1 MNQRAPLKYPGSKQL
16 MMKRL
21 LRHLPKKG
29 DVLIDV
35 FIGSASVPL
44 NTEYK
49 EYHLNDANTDLI
61 SLYRFIQ
68 QDVSTFIIESR
79 KLFNTSTNNPEF
91 YYSVREKFNQSQD
104 TTERALLLLYLNRHC
119 FNGLLRYNS
128 RGIFNTPFGRYSSP
142 YYPEKELK
150 HFAEKLED
158 ATFYNMEF
166 SDFLYEMED
175 RFTGRDMKC
184 QCYVDPPYIKHDEQ
198 TQVFTQYTANGFS
211 LNHHR
216 ALNKQLT
223 DNRAMYDKVL
233 VSNHE
238 GKRLKEIYKG
248 AVKTVRFRVP
258 RTISS
263 SVTKR
268 TSAPEVLLYY

>member
-104 TTERALLLLYLNRHC
+104 
-119 FNGLLRYNS
+119 
-128 RGIFNTPFGRYSSP
+128 NTPLCQDSCRLS
-142 YYPEKELK
+142 
-150 HFAEKLED
+150 
-158 ATFYNMEF
+158 F
-166 SDFLYEMED
+166 S
-175 RFTGRDMKC
+175 
-184 QCYVDPPYIKHDEQ
+184 
-198 TQVFTQYTANGFS
+198 
-211 LNHHR
+211 
-216 ALNKQLT
+216 
-223 DNRAMYDKVL
+223 
-233 VSNHE
+233 
-238 GKRLKEIYKG
+238 
-248 AVKTVRFRVP
+248 
-258 RTISS
+258 
-263 SVTKR
+263 
-268 TSAPEVLLYY
+268 

>member
-1 MNQRAPLKYPGSKQL
+1 
-16 MMKRL
+16 
-21 LRHLPKKG
+21 
-29 DVLIDV
+29 
-35 FIGSASVPL
+35 
-44 NTEYK
+44 
-49 EYHLNDANTDLI
+49 
-61 SLYRFIQ
+61 
-68 QDVSTFIIESR
+68 
-79 KLFNTSTNNPEF
+79 
-91 YYSVREKFNQSQD
+91 
-104 TTERALLLLYLNRHC
+104 
-119 FNGLLRYNS
+119 
-128 RGIFNTPFGRYSSP
+128 
-142 YYPEKELK
+142 
-150 HFAEKLED
+150 
-158 ATFYNMEF
+158 MEF

-238 GKRLKEIYKG
+238 GKRLKEIYNG
-248 AVKTVRFRVP
+248 AIKTVRFRVP

>member
-35 FIGSASVPL
+35 FTGSASVPL

-104 TTERALLLLYLNRHC
+104 NTERALLLLYLNRHC

-128 RGIFNTPFGRYSSP
+128 RGLFNTPFGRYSSP
-142 YYPEKELK
+142 YYPEKELEADLP
-150 HFAEKLED
+150 F
-158 ATFYNMEF
+158 
-166 SDFLYEMED
+166 
-175 RFTGRDMKC
+175 R
-184 QCYVDPPYIKHDEQ
+184 
-198 TQVFTQYTANGFS
+198 S
-211 LNHHR
+211 LIF
-216 ALNKQLT
+216 
-223 DNRAMYDKVL
+223 D
-233 VSNHE
+233 
-238 GKRLKEIYKG
+238 
-248 AVKTVRFRVP
+248 
-258 RTISS
+258 
-263 SVTKR
+263 
-268 TSAPEVLLYY
+268 